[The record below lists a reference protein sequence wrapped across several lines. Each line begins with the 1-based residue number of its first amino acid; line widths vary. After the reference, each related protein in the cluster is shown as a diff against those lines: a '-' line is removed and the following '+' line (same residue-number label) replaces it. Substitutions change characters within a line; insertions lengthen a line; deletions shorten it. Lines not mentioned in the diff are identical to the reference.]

1 MVDFKTKK
9 TRVILVLTPFY
20 PLGLFLFMESLDN
33 YLWGLHEFA
42 KEYNYDSLYKILD
55 FLSFNHV
62 FHGYEYDYDIFYPI
76 ISIVYLAPIYLYWI
90 VMPII
95 RFIAR
100 WISRGQ

>member
-33 YLWGLHEFA
+33 YLLGLHRFA
-42 KEYNYDSLYKILD
+42 QEYKYESLYKVLD
-55 FLSFNHV
+55 FLTLGNHV
-62 FHGYEYDYDIFYPI
+62 YQGYDYDVFYPI

>member
-9 TRVILVLTPFY
+9 TRIILVLTPFY

-33 YLWGLHEFA
+33 YLLGLHRFA
-42 KEYNYDSLYKILD
+42 QEYKYESLYKVLD
-55 FLSFNHV
+55 FLTLGNRV
-62 FHGYEYDYDIFYPI
+62 YQGYDYDVFYPI